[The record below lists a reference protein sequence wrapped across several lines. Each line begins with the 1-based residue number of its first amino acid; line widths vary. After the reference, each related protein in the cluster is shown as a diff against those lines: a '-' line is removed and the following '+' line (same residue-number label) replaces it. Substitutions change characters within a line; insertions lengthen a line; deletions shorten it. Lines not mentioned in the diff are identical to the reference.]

1 MSKKDLGMY
10 QNLVF
15 VTQIGV
21 SMAMPIF
28 LGVYGGNWLDQRM
41 GTRGIFLL
49 IGILLGVGTSFM
61 NLYKIA
67 ISRSKDRRRK

>member
-1 MSKKDLGMY
+1 MGNKDFRMY
-10 QNLVF
+10 ENLVF
-15 VTQIGV
+15 VSQIGI

-28 LGVYGGNWLDQRM
+28 VGVYGGNWLDQRV
-41 GTRGIFLL
+41 GTTGIFLL

-67 ISRSKDRRRK
+67 ISKSKDRKRR

>member
-1 MSKKDLGMY
+1 MGNKDFRMY
-10 QNLVF
+10 ENLVF
-15 VTQIGV
+15 VSQIGI

-28 LGVYGGNWLDQRM
+28 VGVYGGNWVDQRI

-67 ISRSKDRRRK
+67 ISRSKDRKKR

>member
-1 MSKKDLGMY
+1 MGKKDLGMY

-15 VTQIGV
+15 VSQIGI
-21 SMAMPIF
+21 SMALPIF
-28 LGVYGGNWLDQRM
+28 FGVYGGNWLDTRI

>member
-1 MSKKDLGMY
+1 MGKKDIGMY

-15 VTQIGV
+15 VSQIGI
-21 SMAMPIF
+21 SMALPIF
-28 LGVYGGNWLDQRM
+28 FGVYGGNWLDERV
-41 GTRGIFLL
+41 GTHGIFLL